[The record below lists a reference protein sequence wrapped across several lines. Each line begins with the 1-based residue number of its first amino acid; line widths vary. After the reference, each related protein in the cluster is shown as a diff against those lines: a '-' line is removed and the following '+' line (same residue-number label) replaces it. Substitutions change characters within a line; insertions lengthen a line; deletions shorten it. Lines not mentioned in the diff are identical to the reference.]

1 MASENKKRKSLL
13 IALLI
18 LLLIFLIIGA
28 AFIIKY
34 ALGKGDGDVSSTIGS
49 SSSPSSSDVTSSD
62 TSEEPSSS
70 EATKPS
76 SKPSSSEEPSSSV
89 ATKPSSKPSS
99 SESSSSEAPPVKTD
113 PDEVLQKALEKL
125 GKLKGNSKEVSNVSN
140 PATLTVEVKDTAAA
154 SAAATEILNTIKT
167 KLKYNE
173 STANGNEAV
182 GNPNPFSYDY
192 TLTFTEAKDGKYVFT
207 FEYRFHQYYNVED
220 KGYDTN
226 DFVEA
231 VASYLEGKGKQRFD
245 YQTTSGIRET
255 QSVIILLED
264 DYATALEK
272 AKGQVS
278 SVCGSYRNFDFE
290 YRALTIA
297 GKEQKTALLYY
308 IYCK

>member
-49 SSSPSSSDVTSSD
+49 SSSPSSSDVTSDVTSSD
-62 TSEEPSSS
+62 TSSEP
-70 EATKPS
+70 
-76 SKPSSSEEPSSSV
+76 SSEEPSSSV

-173 STANGNEAV
+173 STANGNVAV

-207 FEYRFHQYYNVED
+207 FEYRFRQYYNVAD

-231 VASYLEGKGKQRFD
+231 VASFLEGQGKQRFD
-245 YQTTSGIRET
+245 NQTTSGIRET

>member
-1 MASENKKRKSLL
+1 MANDNKKSKNWL
-13 IALLI
+13 IIIPIILAALLLVSGCIFGTAI
-18 LLLIFLIIGA
+18 L
-28 AFIIKY
+28 IKNM
-34 ALGKGDGDVSSTIGS
+34 GGSDGDNSSTIDS
-49 SSSPSSSDVTSSD
+49 SSIIQSSSDVTSSD
-62 TSEEPSSS
+62 TSSEP
-70 EATKPS
+70 
-76 SKPSSSEEPSSSV
+76 SSEEPSSSE

-140 PATLTVEVKDTAAA
+140 PAILTVEVKDTAAA

-173 STANGNEAV
+173 STANGNVAV

-207 FEYRFHQYYNVED
+207 FEYRFCQYYNVAD